1 MNAPHGLVTQV
12 GQDSAPP
19 DARTLSLAAR
29 LVSVC
34 ESDCVV
40 IGCHVCDYEC
50 VDDVCACVCV
60 CVCVCCDSDAR
71 TLSLAARLVSVCVYY
86 IMYYTCECVYC
97 CWV

>member
-1 MNAPHGLVTQV
+1 LEASSRALQPPLRCSGDAAAAAADMNAPHGLVTQV

-60 CVCVCCDSDAR
+60 CVV
-71 TLSLAARLVSVCVYY
+71 TQ
-86 IMYYTCECVYC
+86 MQEH
-97 CWV
+97 